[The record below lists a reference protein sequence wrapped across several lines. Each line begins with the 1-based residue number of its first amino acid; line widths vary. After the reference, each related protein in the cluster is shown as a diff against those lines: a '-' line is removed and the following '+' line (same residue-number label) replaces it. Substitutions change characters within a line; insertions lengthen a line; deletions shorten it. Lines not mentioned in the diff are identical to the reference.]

1 MARRA
6 EWPEKQDPSGGDIM
20 KGHHSWQ
27 ARLAVAL
34 FAVPLSTFTAAAQLA
49 VSANDNKAVNVDGK
63 NVVPD
68 NAQPDTVTIVDLGA
82 KPPKVIVE
90 LKAPT
95 SVVGPPQSV
104 AISRDESIALV
115 TGAIKVDPAN
125 PKKTVPNNQV
135 SVIDLKANPPAVVA
149 TVEAGAAPSGL
160 SINPAGTLALVANRN
175 DGTVSIFTIS
185 GKTITPAGKVDF
197 GNPKSGPSHVAFTP
211 DGKRALVS
219 RDGDHRISVL
229 SVDGNKVEDTKQFM
243 VAGFRP
249 YSVAISPKGDVAALT
264 NQGGGQGDNDLISV
278 IDLSKNPPRVVDT
291 ISVEQIPEG
300 VTMSPDGSH
309 VAVVMQN
316 GSNKASSH
324 PNYHKG
330 SVLKVFRVD
339 GTKLTLAAQ
348 AEFGGWGQGVVWSKD
363 GKTLLAQS
371 MIDKALDIFDFD
383 GKTLKKTGA
392 IKVNGGPASI
402 RTALD

>member
-1 MARRA
+1 MRRHHL
-6 EWPEKQDPSGGDIM
+6 WPAAAAI
-20 KGHHSWQ
+20 
-27 ARLAVAL
+27 ALLAGPIFSL
-34 FAVPLSTFTAAAQLA
+34 TAAAQLA
-49 VSANDNKAVNVDGK
+49 VTANDNKVVNIDGK
-63 NVVPD
+63 NTIPANV
-68 NAQPDTVTIVDLGA
+68 QPDTVTIIDLSA

-104 AISRDESIALV
+104 AVSRDESIALV
-115 TGAIKVDPAN
+115 TGAIKIDPAD
-125 PKKTVPNNQV
+125 PKKTTANNQV
-135 SVIDLKANPPAVVA
+135 SVVDLKAKPPAVIA
-149 TVEAGAAPSGL
+149 TLEAGLAPSGL

-185 GKTITPAGKVDF
+185 GKTVTPAGRIDF

-229 SVDGNKVEDTKQFM
+229 SIEGTKVTDTKQYM

-249 YSVAISPKGDVAALT
+249 YSIAISPKGDVAALT
-264 NQGGGQGDNDLISV
+264 NQGGGQGDNDAISV
-278 IDLSKNPPRVVDT
+278 IDLKRNPPRIVDT
-291 ISVEQIPEG
+291 IAVEQIPEG
-300 VTMSPDGSH
+300 ITMSPDGKF

-316 GSNKASSH
+316 GSNKPKAH
-324 PNYHKG
+324 PNHHNG
-330 SVLKVFRVD
+330 SVLRIFRVN
-339 GTKLTLAAQ
+339 GTDLTPVAR

-371 MIDKALDIFDFD
+371 MLDKALDVFSFN
-383 GKTLKKTGA
+383 GKALKKTGT
-392 IKVNGGPASI
+392 IKVNGGPAGI
-402 RTALD
+402 RTAWD